1 MIRRPPRSTRTDT
14 LFPYTTLFRS
24 RVEDAL
30 HTQNQ
35 EKHRPQQ
42 DGTAQHPV
50 YHGFSPVFRR
60 QGCGMGKESAIYSIG
75 AAANVRSIQPPPR
88 TRPSSVA
95 SSRPAACPGAT
106 PYSPAANTRPSPYL
120 HPGTGFPILPH
131 LAPPRRPP
139 TPPTP

>member
-1 MIRRPPRSTRTDT
+1 MRISDWSSDVCSSDLRVRRGAVDRDPE
-14 LFPYTTLFRS
+14 LVGIGG

-75 AAANVRSIQPPPR
+75 SAAKVRSIQPPPR
-88 TRPSSVA
+88 TRLSSVA
-95 SSRPAACPGAT
+95 RSEEHTSELQ
-106 PYSPAANTRPSPYL
+106 SL
-120 HPGTGFPILPH
+120 
-131 LAPPRRPP
+131 
-139 TPPTP
+139 